1 MTDATEGGARGAHT
15 DFGVGDGDQTI
26 ERLWTPYRMQYLVD
40 SPPVPEGSTAFLE
53 IPKLADEDGLIVARG
68 EYCYV
73 VLNLFP
79 YNPGHCMVVPYR
91 QVADLEE
98 LTDDEA
104 FELIKLTQKTIR
116 VIKRISRPAAFN
128 VGFNLGRSGGGSI
141 AEHLHQHIVPRWP
154 GDANYIT
161 VLSGTKVM
169 PQLLGQTRALMAK
182 AWEEV

>member
-1 MTDATEGGARGAHT
+1 
-15 DFGVGDGDQTI
+15 
-26 ERLWTPYRMQYLVD
+26 
-40 SPPVPEGSTAFLE
+40 
-53 IPKLADEDGLIVARG
+53 ADEDGLIVARG
-68 EYCYV
+68 EHCYV

-91 QVADLEE
+91 QVAELED

-141 AEHLHQHIVPRWP
+141 AEHLH
-154 GDANYIT
+154 
-161 VLSGTKVM
+161 
-169 PQLLGQTRALMAK
+169 
-182 AWEEV
+182 

>member
-1 MTDATEGGARGAHT
+1 
-15 DFGVGDGDQTI
+15 
-26 ERLWTPYRMQYLVD
+26 
-40 SPPVPEGSTAFLE
+40 
-53 IPKLADEDGLIVARG
+53 
-68 EYCYV
+68 
-73 VLNLFP
+73 
-79 YNPGHCMVVPYR
+79 MVVPYR
-91 QVADLEE
+91 QVADLED